1 MCCDD
6 IHSCLRLAFPPW
18 RGVTVGVT
26 VNDCKNQKKKI
37 SVFVG
42 DRDAQMVVEK
52 YQMVFVSF
60 TGINHHNRCITF
72 ASGLLADE
80 TAGAYIWLL
89 KQFKEAFGKD
99 PEVVVT
105 DQDPSMKIAI
115 AECFPDTRHRLCMWH
130 IMMKLGTKVGATLC
144 NRTDFKRRISDIVWT
159 DQISPEIFEREWEC
173 MINEFELGENKWLG
187 DMFDL
192 RESWIPAYLTNVHMA
207 GLMRTTSRS
216 ESENHFFG
224 KWTSPHLTLIEFLS
238 HYDTAIDYQRYIERK
253 NDHDSRY
260 KKPAFKTDLPM
271 EKEACK
277 LYTRTLF
284 FDVQDEMFASY
295 KYCIALSVV
304 QTENTETYSVRDTQY
319 HIFKGSDQFPFYQN
333 SIAGVLKNVVEFC
346 KSEMKLHYSYN
357 RYETYGLL
365 CCHAFYVLRMNN
377 VKEFPK
383 SYLHKRWL
391 KNVKP
396 SSFDR
401 RRIIG
406 ASDVV

>member
-1 MCCDD
+1 MIFMKNSRNIGYTKQHFLYQVSNVDFGPTIGFRLMKQ
-6 IHSCLRLAFPPW
+6 IHGGFDM
-18 RGVTVGVT
+18 VGVT

-37 SVFVG
+37 S
-42 DRDAQMVVEK
+42 
-52 YQMVFVSF
+52 F
-60 TGINHHNRCITF
+60 TKINHNYRFITF

-80 TAGAYIWLL
+80 TVGAYIWLL

-99 PEVVVT
+99 PKVVVN

-144 NRTDFKRRISDIVWT
+144 NRTN
-159 DQISPEIFEREWEC
+159 QILPKIFEREWEC

-187 DMFDL
+187 DMFNL
-192 RESWIPAYLTNVHMA
+192 RESWIHV
-207 GLMRTTSRS
+207 
-216 ESENHFFG
+216 
-224 KWTSPHLTLIEFLS
+224 PHLTLIEFLS

-260 KKPAFKTDLPM
+260 KTPAFKTDLPM

-333 SIAGVLKNVVEFC
+333 PKVQAAPKEKAAPKQQASQPRR
-346 KSEMKLHYSYN
+346 S
-357 RYETYGLL
+357 GL
-365 CCHAFYVLRMNN
+365 RSST
-377 VKEFPK
+377 PK
-383 SYLHKRWL
+383 
-391 KNVKP
+391 
-396 SSFDR
+396 
-401 RRIIG
+401 
-406 ASDVV
+406 